1 MRSQKS
7 LNQWQKKD
15 FKTIVEEKKTM
26 VGMVTSS
33 NN

>member
-15 FKTIVEEKKTM
+15 FKTIVEEKKNH
-26 VGMVTSS
+26 GW
-33 NN
+33 NGN